1 MCRTS
6 LHHSFYIYWRAC
18 KRASALFS
26 KGEKASHTLAQT
38 DKNRMEK
45 YRSKIN
51 TVGAKYGIDP
61 ALIAAIIS
69 RETRAGNC
77 LQGGWGDGGNAWGL
91 MQVVK

>member
-1 MCRTS
+1 
-6 LHHSFYIYWRAC
+6 
-18 KRASALFS
+18 
-26 KGEKASHTLAQT
+26 
-38 DKNRMEK
+38 MEK

-91 MQVVK
+91 MQVVKYFFVLHPLNRATVLIIDISLG